1 MTLLVNKDA
10 VARAFGRAAG
20 HYEQHAEL
28 QRRCGDALLAL
39 APPVASGGDL
49 LDAGCGTGWYSRLWQ
64 QRGQRVV
71 ALDLSPQMLQQA
83 RSLDAASSYLAG
95 DIDALPLASQSVDCV
110 WSNLAVQWSSDLR
123 TALQQFARVLRAEG
137 VMLFSTLL
145 AGSLQEVHDAW
156 RPLGAGEHANRFLT
170 EAQVRAAGAG
180 LNLRFIRQ
188 TQVMHFPSALSAMR
202 SLKGIGATH
211 LHQGRDGA
219 PLTRQRL
226 TQLEAL
232 WPRDAQGYR
241 LTYQLLF
248 GVTQR

>member
-1 MTLLVNKDA
+1 MTLLVNKGA

-39 APPVASGGDL
+39 APPVASSGDL

-95 DIDALPLASQSVDCV
+95 DIDALPLANQSVD
-110 WSNLAVQWSSDLR
+110 
-123 TALQQFARVLRAEG
+123 
-137 VMLFSTLL
+137 MLFSTLL

-211 LHQGRDGA
+211 LHQGRDGT

>member
-1 MTLLVNKDA
+1 MTLRVNKGA

-28 QRRCGDALLAL
+28 QRRCGDALMAL
-39 APPVASGGDL
+39 APPVSGGVL

-71 ALDLSPQMLQQA
+71 ALDLSPQMLRQA
-83 RSLDAASSYLAG
+83 RGLDAASSYLAG

-123 TALQQFARVLRAEG
+123 TALHQFARVLRPDG

-188 TQVMHFPSALSAMR
+188 TQLMHFPSALSAMR

-219 PLTRQRL
+219 PMTRQRL
-226 TQLEAL
+226 AQLEAL

>member
-1 MTLLVNKDA
+1 MTLPVNKAA

-39 APPVASGGDL
+39 APPATRGDL
-49 LDAGCGTGWYSRLWQ
+49 LDAGCGTGWYSRLWRE
-64 QRGQRVV
+64 RGQRVV

-83 RSLDAASSYLAG
+83 RRLDAASLYLAG
-95 DIDALPLASQSVDCV
+95 DIDALPLASGSVDRV

-123 TALQQFARVLRAEG
+123 TALQQFARVLRPDG

-156 RPLGAGEHANRFLT
+156 RPLGGGEHANRFLT

-180 LNLRFIRQ
+180 LNLHFIPQ
-188 TQVMHFPSALSAMR
+188 TLVMHFPSALSAMR

-211 LHQGRDGA
+211 LHQGRDGT
-219 PLTRQRL
+219 PITRQRL
-226 TQLEAL
+226 AQLETL

>member
-1 MTLLVNKDA
+1 MTRQVNKEA

-39 APPVASGGDL
+39 APAVAGGDL
-49 LDAGCGTGWYSRLWQ
+49 LDAGCGTGWYSRQWR

-83 RSLDAASSYLAG
+83 RSLDAVTCYLAG
-95 DIDALPLASQSVDCV
+95 DIDALPLADQSIDLV

-123 TALQQFARVLRAEG
+123 TALRQFARVLRPEG
-137 VMLFSTLL
+137 TMLFSTLL

-156 RPLGAGEHANRFLT
+156 RPLGAEEHANRFLT
-170 EAQVRAAGAG
+170 EAEVRAAGDG
-180 LNLRFIRQ
+180 LNLRFIPQ
-188 TQVMHFPSALSAMR
+188 TQVMHFPSALSAMQ

-211 LHQGRDGA
+211 LHQGRDGS

-226 TQLEAL
+226 ARLEAL
-232 WPRDAQGYR
+232 WPRDVQGCR
-241 LTYQLLF
+241 LTYQLLL

>member
-1 MTLLVNKDA
+1 MTLPVNKAA

-39 APPVASGGDL
+39 APPLADGDL

-71 ALDLSPQMLQQA
+71 ALDLSPQMLRQA
-83 RSLDAASSYLAG
+83 RGLDAASGYLAG
-95 DIDALPLASQSVDCV
+95 DIDALPLASRSVDCV

-123 TALQQFARVLRAEG
+123 TALQQFARVLRPDG

-145 AGSLQEVHDAW
+145 AGSLHEVHAAW
-156 RPLGAGEHANRFLT
+156 RSLGPGEHANRFLT
-170 EAQVRAAGAG
+170 EEQVRAAGAG
-180 LNLRFIRQ
+180 LNLRFIHQ
-188 TQVMHFPSALSAMR
+188 TQVMHFPNALSAMR

-226 TQLEAL
+226 AQLEAL
-232 WPRDAQGYR
+232 WPRDAQGCR

>member
-1 MTLLVNKDA
+1 MTLPVNKQA

-28 QRRCGDALLAL
+28 QRRSGDTLLAL
-39 APPVASGGDL
+39 APASASGDL

-64 QRGQRVV
+64 QRGLRVV
-71 ALDLSPQMLQQA
+71 ALDLSPEMLQQA
-83 RSLDAASSYLAG
+83 RRQAAAHSYLAG
-95 DIDALPLASQSVDCV
+95 DIDALPLASQSVDRV

-123 TALQQFARVLRAEG
+123 TALQQFARVLRPNG

-156 RPLGAGEHANRFLT
+156 RPLGEGEHANHFLT
-170 EAQVRAAGAG
+170 GSQVRAAAEG
-180 LNLRFIRQ
+180 LNLSFRRQ
-188 TQVMHFPSALSAMR
+188 TLVMHFPSALSAMR

-211 LHQGRDGA
+211 LHQGRNGA

-226 TQLEAL
+226 ARLEAL

-241 LTYQLLF
+241 LTYQLLY
-248 GVTQR
+248 GVTQQ

>member
-1 MTLLVNKDA
+1 MTLPVNKAA

-39 APPVASGGDL
+39 APPTTYGDL
-49 LDAGCGTGWYSRLWQ
+49 LDAGCGTGWYSRLWRE
-64 QRGQRVV
+64 RGQRVV

-83 RSLDAASSYLAG
+83 RRLDAASLYLAG
-95 DIDALPLASQSVDCV
+95 DIDALPLASGSVDRV

-123 TALQQFARVLRAEG
+123 TALQQFARVLRPDG

-156 RPLGAGEHANRFLT
+156 RPLGGGERANRFLT
-170 EAQVRAAGAG
+170 EAQVRAAGDG
-180 LNLRFIRQ
+180 LNLRFVPQ
-188 TQVMHFPSALSAMR
+188 TLVMHFPSALSAMR

-211 LHQGRDGA
+211 LHQGRDGT
-219 PLTRQRL
+219 PITRQRL
-226 TQLEAL
+226 AQLETL